1 VGLPHSDVSIQMA
14 EAIPEEHH
22 MTSPQAAALR
32 VKWQQRQTHLSCDHV
47 TVELELNDLGDTTG
61 NYICIL
67 CGESVAHKQVVHAE
81 RVMNKAEPGALHPKS
96 RRPVSPPICPHYKL
110 GLERTGDDRLTSTYY
125 CLDCTEACATK
136 L

>member
-1 VGLPHSDVSIQMA
+1 MQMA
-14 EAIPEEHH
+14 EPTPEEHR
-22 MTSPQAAALR
+22 MTSPQAVALR
-32 VKWQQRQTHLSCDHV
+32 MKWQQRQIHLSCVHV

-67 CGESVAHKQVVHAE
+67 CGESVAQKQVVHAE
-81 RVMNKAEPGALHPKS
+81 GVMNKAEAGALHPKS
-96 RRPVSPPICPHYKL
+96 RRPPICPHYKL